1 MITYET
7 IILSEEDQKK
17 IFGKTLTF
25 KNGFVDEPKLD
36 WWNLL
41 ETYWVQPLVSIRP
54 SGRESWNEIIAIF
67 AKGFINRDNTR
78 VLDYGYNTEDIKPFF
93 LPFLQK
99 PITMNMK
106 YLKITQGHV
115 PKRYGK
121 KWKNGYTKHTKKG
134 NDKKSIRSINLK
146 RIRFSGSFFVLSL
159 FLTYCFC
166 K

>member
-78 VLDYGYNTEDIKPFF
+78 VLDYGYNTEDYKA
-93 LPFLQK
+93 
-99 PITMNMK
+99 
-106 YLKITQGHV
+106 
-115 PKRYGK
+115 
-121 KWKNGYTKHTKKG
+121 
-134 NDKKSIRSINLK
+134 
-146 RIRFSGSFFVLSL
+146 VLSSI
-159 FLTYCFC
+159 FAEADNDEYEVFENYAGACSKKVWKEVEKWVHETY
-166 K
+166 